1 MAYFKEEI
9 KELKQ
14 INSELKENAE
24 KNKERAEEL
33 LVDNTEM
40 ATHLLNISK
49 LGPVDFE
56 EFKLIRESAA
66 LVLEENNLLKES
78 QEAVTMRLEKIQ
90 QDTSYQI
97 SLAKEDNS
105 SLYSPLYP
113 HILSNRG
120 FLRLCECLSG
130 VGNIGSMP
138 DSNL

>member
-105 SLYSPLYP
+105 SLRKENVLLNVRKSWWQDL
-113 HILSNRG
+113 LK
-120 FLRLCECLSG
+120 
-130 VGNIGSMP
+130 IG
-138 DSNL
+138 